1 MLIENESHYIP
12 VSMISA
18 LVTLVVILAAR
29 LIAPRLGLVDT
40 PCGRKKHFGS
50 IPIVGGIGI
59 YAALCTSIFLSVP
72 WSSNLGQIILW
83 VGIIFII
90 GLFDDRIPIGWKFRF
105 AAQIISTLG
114 VIWSTGMAI
123 NTIGSYPF
131 IGEITLK
138 WVAWPLTLIF
148 IIGLTNAFN
157 FIDGLDG
164 LCASL
169 AIIAVIG
176 LWVLGA
182 EYNLDYQNILLSLF
196 LSLGVF
202 LVFNLILPK
211 SQKVFLGDSGSS
223 TIGFIIGWLLVLQLD
238 GGVVHI
244 SPPTVLWIVF
254 VPVIDAFRV
263 ILFRLLNG
271 KNIFHPDRTH
281 IHHLLLEKGLSPIV
295 SLFIILALGIITMV
309 IGVYLQSEKD
319 AISIG
324 YISIFLLVYIF
335 MLKRKK

>member
-1 MLIENESHYIP
+1 MLIENESHIFP
-12 VSMISA
+12 VPMISA
-18 LVTLVVILAAR
+18 LVTLVVILATR
-29 LIAPRLGLVDT
+29 LIAPRLGLIDT
-40 PCGRKKHFGS
+40 PGGRKKHFGS
-50 IPIVGGIGI
+50 IPLVGGIGI
-59 YAALCTSIFLSVP
+59 YAALCTTIFLSVP
-72 WSSNLGQIILW
+72 WSSDLGQIIFW
-83 VGIIFII
+83 AGIIFLI
-90 GLFDDRIPIGWKFRF
+90 GVFDDRVPIGWKFRL

-131 IGEITLK
+131 IGEISLK
-138 WVAWPLTLIF
+138 WAAWPLTLIF

-169 AIIAVIG
+169 ALIAVIG
-176 LWVLGA
+176 LWMLGA
-182 EYNLDYQNILLSLF
+182 EYNPDYQIILLSLF
-196 LSLGVF
+196 LSLCVF
-202 LVFNLILPK
+202 LVFNLLLPK

-223 TIGFIIGWLLVLQLD
+223 AIGFIIGWLLVLQSD

-254 VPVIDAFRV
+254 VPVMDAFRV
-263 ILFRLLNG
+263 TLVRLLDG

-281 IHHLLLEKGLSPIV
+281 IHHLLLEKGLSPVV
-295 SLFIILALGIITMV
+295 SLLFIMAIGIIAMA

-324 YISIFLLVYIF
+324 YITAFLLVYLF
-335 MLKRKK
+335 MLKRVK